1 MSPFLLLGGYHLLSQ
16 SNKKYHFDP
25 ENCRYLEFKPTKAF
39 DGQRLI
45 NHVIQIDVVKDK
57 VLCKIR
63 CFMEPDCV
71 SYNLEKQPSG
81 DNGTYKCELNDATH
95 EGNEDDLV
103 GEYDYFYH
111 GSEAS
116 ITYKLLPAT
125 IWE

>member
-45 NHVIQIDVVKDK
+45 NHVTQIDVVKDK

-81 DNGTYKCELNDATH
+81 DNGAYKCELNDATH

-116 ITYKLLPAT
+116 ITHKLLPAA
-125 IWE
+125 I